1 LTSDTVRKTALR
13 APEDVS
19 QNGHKKQQNEQEK
32 KNLGNPNGSDR
43 HMSKTQHN
51 SEKSSNENG
60 NKPEQ
65 TIPPDWI
72 VEDTLS
78 DAMIQVEQRSTAI

>member
-1 LTSDTVRKTALR
+1 M
-13 APEDVS
+13 S

-32 KNLGNPNGSDR
+32 KNFGNPNGSDR

-51 SEKSSNENG
+51 SEKSSNQNG

-65 TIPPDWI
+65 TISPPDWI

-78 DAMIQVEQRSTAI
+78 DAMIQIEQRNIAI